1 MHAAA
6 YSDFPECVALLL
18 DRGADVNYA
27 SNVRS
32 SPSWRLALR
41 RASRPAL
48 TAGCAPRRQNG
59 QVALHFCAYFERNE
73 VMELLLKRGAKTEVP
88 DEVRPAAQPRRRC
101 CARPHA
107 AWPHAAQNDAN
118 YPLHMASIANSVEC
132 ARLLVQYKANKGAKN
147 KVRGPAPAA
156 AAPAVRRL
164 TARCVRGAEL
174 RRPDAAGQRQH
185 ARDEGGA
192 LLEAA
197 RSSALLSGALA
208 CNSMTGMQLSQERF
222 ACLRWRA
229 VCTTVRRS
237 GSPAACA
244 SQRQPAIKGPAMLHS
259 RGGAGVCAAVR
270 CGHLSVGFAK
280 AARRQ
285 QRRRRVSRSYI
296 KSALMALRSLSCV
309 SKRRCSARMWL
320 SFTNFRSDANA
331 AVGAPAASSTGSTSA
346 RS

>member
-88 DEVRPAAQPRRRC
+88 DEVRPAAQPCRRC
-101 CARPHA
+101 CACPHA

-147 KVRGPAPAA
+147 KVRGPEPAA
-156 AAPAVRRL
+156 AAPAVRLL

-185 ARDEGGA
+185 SGDEGRA
-192 LLEAA
+192 RLEAS
-197 RSSALLSGALA
+197 RSSVEGARETGTTRPRAASPLPSGQ
-208 CNSMTGMQLSQERF
+208 GH
-222 ACLRWRA
+222 RA
-229 VCTTVRRS
+229 GCRVLDIHASSRLCESRHVAQ
-237 GSPAACA
+237 AAW
-244 SQRQPAIKGPAMLHS
+244 H
-259 RGGAGVCAAVR
+259 
-270 CGHLSVGFAK
+270 
-280 AARRQ
+280 
-285 QRRRRVSRSYI
+285 
-296 KSALMALRSLSCV
+296 SLSSGRLRHARLAQVMGRARMMTTEERHDFIYATHTRRAASADAPLMRCRIV
-309 SKRRCSARMWL
+309 VASVACGRTAAASPRRERGRRWRRCSPWCGRC
-320 SFTNFRSDANA
+320 
-331 AVGAPAASSTGSTSA
+331 SA
-346 RS
+346 L